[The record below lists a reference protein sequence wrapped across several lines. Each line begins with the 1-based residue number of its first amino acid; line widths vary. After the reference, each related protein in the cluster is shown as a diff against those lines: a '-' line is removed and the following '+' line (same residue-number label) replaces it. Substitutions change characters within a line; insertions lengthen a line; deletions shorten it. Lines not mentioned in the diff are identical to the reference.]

1 MQEKS
6 TSELV
11 ADAVHWYRNLRTD
24 FNDVDLL
31 LRTQREF
38 SARLFDLSME
48 AAALYKQKNRTEFQ
62 RKAAFARS
70 VQHGIKAGDSAAK
83 AQAAAQVEIET
94 LLNDE
99 QIADAEYRGAY
110 LMLEHARDVLQSML
124 QHISHLKA
132 EKRAEMS
139 GQGSQQT

>member
-1 MQEKS
+1 MQDKS

-62 RKAAFARS
+62 RKAAFARAT
-70 VQHGIKAGDSAAK
+70 QQGIKAGDSAAK

-99 QIADAEYRGAY
+99 QMADAEYKGAY

-139 GQGSQQT
+139 GTGSQQT